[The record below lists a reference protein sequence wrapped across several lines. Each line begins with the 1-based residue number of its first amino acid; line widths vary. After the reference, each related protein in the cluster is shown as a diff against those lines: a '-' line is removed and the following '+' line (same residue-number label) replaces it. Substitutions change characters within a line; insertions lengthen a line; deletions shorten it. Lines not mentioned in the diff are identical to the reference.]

1 MFRLRMGRRS
11 LLGRRCLLL
20 AFVWLL
26 MQRVWSYLLTIKLDM
41 VWLMVVWVSLV
52 AVVMV
57 RLLLR
62 TIQLEMVC

>member
-1 MFRLRMGRRS
+1 
-11 LLGRRCLLL
+11 
-20 AFVWLL
+20 

-52 AVVMV
+52 AVVVV